1 MNVADQAPSHPD
13 EIDHMKFTLDS
24 ASMRRELAD
33 VKEGQK
39 AVLGFFMFL
48 ALALLWIGNGVLMDP
63 LWQTT
68 KVGNKHVMT
77 LRKETQVAMIKMFSI
92 VYWIFFAMSIV
103 MTGLSLDKAPRESP
117 FFLVGMF
124 YLCLAVLGVVG
135 MVGAGYLTAKVW
147 KAPEDPTNK
156 DRVLLTFTR
165 AQLTTVKI
173 LCVLMWADIV
183 FAAMLFIWKTY
194 NLK

>member
-1 MNVADQAPSHPD
+1 MNFALGKADMQ
-13 EIDHMKFTLDS
+13 
-24 ASMRRELAD
+24 RELAD

-68 KVGNKHVMT
+68 NVEDKHVTT
-77 LRKETQVAMIKMFSI
+77 LRKDTQVAMIKMFSV
-92 VYWIFFAMSIV
+92 VYWIFFALSIV

-117 FFLVGMF
+117 SFLVGIF
-124 YLCLAVLGVVG
+124 YLSLVVLAVVG

-147 KAPEDPTNK
+147 KAKQDPTNK
-156 DRVLLTFTR
+156 DRVLLTFAH
-165 AQLTTVKI
+165 AQLTTVK
-173 LCVLMWADIV
+173 LMCVLMWADIV
-183 FAAMLFIWKTY
+183 FAALLFIWKTY